1 MNLLKAKL
9 TYELPRTKFSREQ
22 IFYKTKKWVRGY

>member
-9 TYELPRTKFSREQ
+9 TYELPRTKFGEEQ
-22 IFYKTKKWVRGY
+22 FFYKTKKWVREY